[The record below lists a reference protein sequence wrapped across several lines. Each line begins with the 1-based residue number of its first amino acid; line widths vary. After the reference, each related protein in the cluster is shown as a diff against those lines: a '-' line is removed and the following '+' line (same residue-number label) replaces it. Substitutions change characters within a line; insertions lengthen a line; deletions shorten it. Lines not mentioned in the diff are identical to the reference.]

1 MSGESRLETLEKLER
16 PLRSEA
22 AMFRIV
28 VAVGLAAAPVIA
40 VGLIFGSLP
49 ATIVLLFE
57 IGLAIGVAWRRRR
70 ATASRLPDDQ
80 AANATSPP
88 TS

>member
-1 MSGESRLETLEKLER
+1 MSGERRLETLEKLEA

-28 VAVGLAAAPVIA
+28 VALGLAAAPVIV
-40 VGLIFGSLP
+40 VGLIFGSLA

-57 IGLAIGVAWRRRR
+57 IGIAIGVALRRRR
-70 ATASRLPDDQ
+70 RRT
-80 AANATSPP
+80 PP
-88 TS
+88 A